1 MSRGITVSKV
11 RTVKSFF
18 FLSIKFWLNFLTLI
32 YQVDMVLQNNKVL
45 LFLYI
50 IKNKITLLHV
60 TFCVNNEGWSG
71 YFY

>member
-32 YQVDMVLQNNKVL
+32 YQVDMVLQNKV
-45 LFLYI
+45 FFDFFHI
-50 IKNKITLLHV
+50 IKNKMTLLHV
-60 TFCVNNEGWSG
+60 TFV
-71 YFY
+71 